1 MSQPW
6 PTRLGPSSLTLRS
19 IRRSCQNGSMR
30 SEELSDLSDFALHA
44 ILEVLEEDW
53 SRPAFGLEWSCWQTV
68 DHLIDCLF
76 SYTFQVAARAQSGF
90 LPFHELHAQSGA
102 TPEDLL
108 VGLRGILGAL
118 QTVLDAAP
126 EGTTA
131 SDGVFA
137 LAPSDW
143 RARAAYELVLHTY
156 DVVSAFHRDFSLSDE
171 LSRSL
176 IECDTLW
183 MMDHEVARTTT
194 DPWSGL
200 LISSGRQPPL
210 R

>member
-1 MSQPW
+1 MQ
-6 PTRLGPSSLTLRS
+6 
-19 IRRSCQNGSMR
+19 
-30 SEELSDLSDFALHA
+30 
-44 ILEVLEEDW
+44 EDW
-53 SRPAFGLEWSCWQTV
+53 SRPAFGLEWSCWETV
-68 DHLIDCLF
+68 DHLIDCRF

-90 LPFHELHAQSGA
+90 LPLNELHAQSGA
-102 TPEDLL
+102 TREDLH
-108 VGLRGILGAL
+108 VGLRRILAAL
-118 QTVLDAAP
+118 QAVLDAAP

-137 LAPSDW
+137 MAPSDW

-156 DVVSAFHRDFSLSDE
+156 DVVSAFDMDFSLSDE
-171 LSRSL
+171 LTRSL

-183 MMDHEVARTTT
+183 MMDHEVARKAT

-200 LISSGRQPPL
+200 LIGSGRQPRL